1 MRPLPP
7 RHCHSGPRT
16 EPAKIF
22 QRIALGIPK
31 GEKKNNNN
39 NNQFFKKTKIKY
51 WKINVKKMKIMKL

>member
-31 GEKKNNNN
+31 ENNNNN
-39 NNQFFKKTKIKY
+39 NNQFLKKIK
-51 WKINVKKMKIMKL
+51 KINENNEN